1 MTVTGHKTSLRV
13 TISKDS
19 KVRVWNTTTSSTV
32 HSLCCV
38 GMTSVLDAPMDMRCY
53 ESLFFVAAGSSV
65 STIDL
70 RTMQRVITTSCG
82 TEDGLVW
89 FRDFTD
95 ATCPVSSSHEDK
107 SSSKIW
113 DPVSEKGIGTYGLS
127 GLRDSSEQQL
137 NQAVTINQSDS
148 LNGASLLPNDVT
160 LEQLQPPMIP
170 DSLKALS

>member
-1 MTVTGHKTSLRV
+1 MN
-13 TISKDS
+13 I
-19 KVRVWNTTTSSTV
+19 
-32 HSLCCV
+32 HSPCCV
-38 GMTSVLDAPMDMRCY
+38 GMTSVLDAPVDMKCY
-53 ESLFFVAAGSSV
+53 ESLLFVAAGSYV
-65 STIDL
+65 SIIDL

-107 SSSKIW
+107 SSSKFW
-113 DPVSEKGIGTYGLS
+113 DPVSERGIGTSGLS

-137 NQAVTINQSDS
+137 NQAVTINQTVS
-148 LNGASLLPNDVT
+148 LNGASLLPNDAT

>member
-1 MTVTGHKTSLRV
+1 MNIH
-13 TISKDS
+13 
-19 KVRVWNTTTSSTV
+19 SS
-32 HSLCCV
+32 CCV
-38 GMTSVLDAPMDMRCY
+38 GMTSVLDAPVDMKCY
-53 ESLFFVAAGSSV
+53 ESLLFVAAGSSV
-65 STIDL
+65 SIIDS

-107 SSSKIW
+107 SSSKFW
-113 DPVSEKGIGTYGLS
+113 DPVSERGIGTSGLS

-137 NQAVTINQSDS
+137 NQAVTINQSVS

-160 LEQLQPPMIP
+160 LELLQLPMIP